1 MGIKRLARDIVP
13 KAKSLKLNN
22 ASVAK
27 MKKGS
32 QYCLLPRLIVQCGA
46 VSEQGCKF
54 CSVTYHAEGNDP
66 LPFDIYIT
74 LDELDEYVDTEMT
87 FGPNS
92 LTWKCCKDMAALTEP
107 QQK

>member
-1 MGIKRLARDIVP
+1 MESHTQSGWRGVLVWEQTVRMDDMGIKRLARDIVP

-46 VSEQGCKF
+46 VSE
-54 CSVTYHAEGNDP
+54 
-66 LPFDIYIT
+66 
-74 LDELDEYVDTEMT
+74 
-87 FGPNS
+87 
-92 LTWKCCKDMAALTEP
+92 
-107 QQK
+107 